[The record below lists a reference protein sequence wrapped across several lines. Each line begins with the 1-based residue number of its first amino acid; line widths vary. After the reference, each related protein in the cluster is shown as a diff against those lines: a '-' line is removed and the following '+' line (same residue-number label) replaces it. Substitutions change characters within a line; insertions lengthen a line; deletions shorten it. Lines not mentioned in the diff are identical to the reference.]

1 MNNNIIDTTGRLKLI
16 AFNFMIFVLVRVLD
30 FSFIILAI
38 ISITILSLF
47 LIKVKFAL
55 NNKLIPL
62 YCFVI
67 YMILRCVIGF
77 VFNGGYEE
85 RYFMVLLLMLFV
97 LIVFT
102 VELKDVR
109 LEQCY
114 GGISAAVIVTLLIVL
129 YEIISGNHM
138 STSRYSDINN
148 EAFYGV
154 FQNQQPS
161 IIMKMIC

>member
-16 AFNFMIFVLVRVLD
+16 AFNFMIFVFLVRVPG

-67 YMILRCVIGF
+67 YM
-77 VFNGGYEE
+77 
-85 RYFMVLLLMLFV
+85 
-97 LIVFT
+97 
-102 VELKDVR
+102 
-109 LEQCY
+109 
-114 GGISAAVIVTLLIVL
+114 
-129 YEIISGNHM
+129 
-138 STSRYSDINN
+138 
-148 EAFYGV
+148 
-154 FQNQQPS
+154 
-161 IIMKMIC
+161 